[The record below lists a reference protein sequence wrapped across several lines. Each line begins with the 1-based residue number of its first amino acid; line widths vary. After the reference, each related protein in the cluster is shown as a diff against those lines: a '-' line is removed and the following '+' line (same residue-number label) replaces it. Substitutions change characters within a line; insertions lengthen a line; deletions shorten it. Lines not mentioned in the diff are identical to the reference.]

1 MGSTWATEETIIRL
15 WWSSGSP
22 YVTVW
27 VELGLRLD
35 DSTAILRMGGY
46 VPPAICFF
54 YGDNFVGSAALAE
67 VCALMSAI
75 LGLNRDS
82 DLYKNK
88 MFFLLESY
96 PSPPVTSQ
104 HFVDIFFSYRQ
115 KWYNCNVKNSFEVP
129 GSVSRS
135 GSTLKPTLFAS
146 HKSHPSTKKIV
157 EIRRQHFELSC

>member
-1 MGSTWATEETIIRL
+1 M
-15 WWSSGSP
+15 
-22 YVTVW
+22 
-27 VELGLRLD
+27 
-35 DSTAILRMGGY
+35 TALLY
-46 VPPAICFF
+46 SAWEDTCHPPFVF

-82 DLYKNK
+82 DLYKK
-88 MFFLLESY
+88 KCFFLLESY

-157 EIRRQHFELSC
+157 EIRRQHFELSCWEVNKGNAKNITYARYLSE